1 MENRMMGHKGK
12 WEDGKNGKLGDGTQA
27 MGKGMMGQNGTWDDG
42 TKWEMEKWEM
52 GNGKME

>member
-52 GNGKME
+52 G